1 MRHIGALQRGLGFAL
16 VGDGTLW
23 ALAVNGV
30 WWAGRMC
37 WKSEQVI
44 TSYGFKEL
52 GGEAN
57 IDVQG
62 RAQFIVQ
69 ACP

>member
-30 WWAGRMC
+30 W
-37 WKSEQVI
+37 V
-44 TSYGFKEL
+44 
-52 GGEAN
+52 
-57 IDVQG
+57 G
-62 RAQFIVQ
+62 RADVLEERAGHHFIWF
-69 ACP
+69 